1 MPQEEY
7 RRKRTTADEEA
18 ARDPV
23 PEIRCIWACGC
34 LLPVDFAAALYR
46 AAPRLRNVKVL
57 NYLPLGAP
65 RPAQRSR
72 LRRGL

>member
-18 ARDPV
+18 AR
-23 PEIRCIWACGC
+23 IRSGDTVYLACGC

-46 AAPRLRNVKVL
+46 AAPVSGTSRCSTTF
-57 NYLPLGAP
+57 PWSPSPCSAI
-65 RPAQRSR
+65 R